1 MLLGVCQFI
10 IEGMLLTTDRG
21 AYKLASFVDEK
32 EMFHLYEKF
41 ILEYY
46 SKEFPQLKAN
56 ASQIPWALDDGV
68 ETMLPKMQSDITLS
82 YEDKI
87 LIIDAKFWAHST
99 QSQYD
104 KNTIHSGNLYQI
116 FTYVKN
122 RTASIRDTSSEV
134 AGMLLY
140 ARTDEMIQ
148 PDAGYRM
155 SGNRISVKTLD
166 LNREFQVIANQL
178 NAIVEEF
185 FGVA

>member
-1 MLLGVCQFI
+1 M
-10 IEGMLLTTDRG
+10 
-21 AYKLASFVDEK
+21 
-32 EMFHLYEKF
+32 
-41 ILEYY
+41 
-46 SKEFPQLKAN
+46 KAN

-82 YEDKI
+82 YEDRI

-99 QSQYD
+99 QFQYD
-104 KNTIHSGNLYQI
+104 KHTIHSGNLFQI
-116 FTYVKN
+116 FSYVKN
-122 RTASIRDTSSEV
+122 KNASIGDKLNEV

-148 PDAGYRM
+148 PDAEYRM

-166 LNREFQVIANQL
+166 LNSEFQVLAKQL